1 MSDITV
7 STNPAQ
13 KVQNN
18 QIDSARNSSATV
30 SLKANILE
38 RTPDSDVLVKQNT
51 ETTKETWLSKIK
63 RLFEA
68 KTYTK
73 EDCNLIRL
81 QTDDVTQI
89 LKDTI
94 GDKKYRIAT
103 SGYSFNMDGYEHTT
117 ELFLKTLDENLGKRK
132 TGYVV
137 PPSLDKGNLYD
148 ITTKISGLG
157 ADNVMFVTTER
168 YWDKYTDFGKFDEE
182 TDLKKY
188 VKTPVHVFPD
198 TETYTNA
205 TANASN
211 VLVCTGGR
219 KVAMT
224 EIIEA
229 LKRKNKV
236 VLVLN
241 KNLGNGVLNTE
252 TNSVE
257 NAAEYSADLFS
268 PVWCRKNFPEIKD
281 VDMDFI
287 KNNKDRI
294 LQLVRCYVVDD
305 DESIKDAAIRA
316 SNFIKSKTL
325 YDYFP
330 EMSK

>member
-1 MSDITV
+1 MSDIIV

-18 QIDSARNSSATV
+18 QIDSYCNSIAAV
-30 SLKANILE
+30 YLKPNLLE

-51 ETTKETWLSKIK
+51 ETTKETWFSKIK
-63 RLFEA
+63 KLFEE

-73 EDCNLIRL
+73 EDCNLVRL

-103 SGYSFNMDGYEHTT
+103 SGYSFNIDGYEDTT
-117 ELFLKTLDENLGKRK
+117 KLFLETLDKNLGKRK

-137 PPSLDKGNLYD
+137 PPSLDNGNLYD
-148 ITTKISGLG
+148 ITTEISGLG
-157 ADNVMFVTTER
+157 ADNVLYMTTER
-168 YWDKYTDFGKFDEE
+168 YWDKYTDFDNFDS
-182 TDLKKY
+182 DINLKKY
-188 VKTPVHVFPD
+188 VKTPIHVFPD

-219 KVAMT
+219 KVAVR
-224 EIIEA
+224 EITEA

-236 VLVLN
+236 VILLN
-241 KNLGNGVLNTE
+241 KNLANGVINE
-252 TNSVE
+252 KSGGVE
-257 NAAEYSADLFS
+257 NAAEYFSTFIVPERSANHYS
-268 PVWCRKNFPEIKD
+268 PTETLDIE
-281 VDMDFI
+281 FI
-287 KNNKDRI
+287 KSHQDR
-294 LQLVRCYVVDD
+294 LKELVRVYVVDD
-305 DESIKDAAIRA
+305 EESIKDAAVRA

-330 EMSK
+330 DAIK

>member
-1 MSDITV
+1 M
-7 STNPAQ
+7 
-13 KVQNN
+13 
-18 QIDSARNSSATV
+18 
-30 SLKANILE
+30 
-38 RTPDSDVLVKQNT
+38 
-51 ETTKETWLSKIK
+51 
-63 RLFEA
+63 
-68 KTYTK
+68 
-73 EDCNLIRL
+73 
-81 QTDDVTQI
+81 
-89 LKDTI
+89 
-94 GDKKYRIAT
+94 
-103 SGYSFNMDGYEHTT
+103 
-117 ELFLKTLDENLGKRK
+117 
-132 TGYVV
+132 
-137 PPSLDKGNLYD
+137 YD
-148 ITTKISGLG
+148 ITAKISGLG
-157 ADNVMFVTTER
+157 SNNVMFVTTER
-168 YWDKYTDFGKFDEE
+168 YWDKYTDFEKFDEK

-188 VKTPVHVFPD
+188 VKTPVHIFPD
-198 TETYTNA
+198 TETYTSA

-219 KVAMT
+219 KVALT

-236 VLVLN
+236 ILLLN
-241 KNLGNGVLNTE
+241 KNLNNGVLNTE

-268 PVWCRKNFPEIKD
+268 PDWCKKHYPEIKNI
-281 VDMDFI
+281 DMDFI

-330 EMSK
+330 EVSK

>member
-1 MSDITV
+1 MSDIAV
-7 STNPAQ
+7 SMNQAQ

-18 QIDSARNSSATV
+18 QIDSARNSSATL

-38 RTPDSDVLVKQNT
+38 RTPDSDVLVKQNI

-148 ITTKISGLG
+148 ITAKISGLG

-168 YWDKYTDFGKFDEE
+168 YWDKYTDFGKFDKE

-219 KVAMT
+219 KVAVR
-224 EIIEA
+224 EITEA

-236 VLVLN
+236 VILLN
-241 KNLGNGVLNTE
+241 KNLANGVINE
-252 TNSVE
+252 KSGGVE
-257 NAAEYSADLFS
+257 NAAEYFSTFIVPERSANHYS
-268 PVWCRKNFPEIKD
+268 PTETLDIE
-281 VDMDFI
+281 FI
-287 KNNKDRI
+287 KSHQDR
-294 LQLVRCYVVDD
+294 LKELVRVYVVDD

-330 EMSK
+330 EVSK